1 MVWSVFINGLM
12 GFVWVITLLYVSP
25 NLNALLS
32 NPTGVAIIEIIS
44 PVFNLRG
51 TIFVEVL
58 LMYIAVVA
66 TIGLTASVSRTVWAF
81 ARDNGFP
88 FQRHLIY
95 VDPNSKVPTTA
106 IAVVTIIEMMIG
118 VIYFGNTTAFQA
130 VLSVATIAIL
140 FTYFVPPAL
149 MLFYARKNIPLQ
161 YGPFKLGKF
170 GVFLN
175 MVSSGFTFLFLVL
188 LNFPTV
194 YINLEQADSSPILLL
209 LKI

>member
-1 MVWSVFINGLM
+1 MVWSVAINGLM

-25 NLNALLS
+25 NLNTLLN
-32 NPTGVAIIEIIS
+32 NPTGVAIIGILS
-44 PVFNLRG
+44 SAFNLAG
-51 TIFVEVL
+51 TLFVEL
-58 LMYIAVVA
+58 ILMYIAVVA
-66 TIGLTASVSRTVWAF
+66 TIGLTASASRTVWAF

-88 FQRHLIY
+88 FQRQLTY
-95 VDPNSKVPTTA
+95 VGPNSRVPTNA
-106 IAVVTIIEMMIG
+106 IAVITVIEMMIG

-149 MLFYARKNIPLQ
+149 MLFYARRNIPLN
-161 YGPFKLGKF
+161 YGPFKLGKV

-175 MVSSGFTFLFLVL
+175 MVSCVFTFLFLVL

-194 YINLEQADSSPILLL
+194 
-209 LKI
+209 